1 MNCMFTIQAFYRITA
16 SPECNLTEDRDC
28 TLVTHDSHA
37 SHLVGSQ
44 KQVGFFSGEGKKGG
58 KEEWRENS
66 KSKEEM
72 EGCLCLFICLIFGTV
87 NENLYTQ
94 LSRGKP

>member
-1 MNCMFTIQAFYRITA
+1 MNCMFTLQAFYRITA

-58 KEEWRENS
+58 KEE
-66 KSKEEM
+66 
-72 EGCLCLFICLIFGTV
+72 
-87 NENLYTQ
+87 
-94 LSRGKP
+94 

>member
-1 MNCMFTIQAFYRITA
+1 MSQGNA

-58 KEEWRENS
+58 KEE
-66 KSKEEM
+66 
-72 EGCLCLFICLIFGTV
+72 
-87 NENLYTQ
+87 
-94 LSRGKP
+94 